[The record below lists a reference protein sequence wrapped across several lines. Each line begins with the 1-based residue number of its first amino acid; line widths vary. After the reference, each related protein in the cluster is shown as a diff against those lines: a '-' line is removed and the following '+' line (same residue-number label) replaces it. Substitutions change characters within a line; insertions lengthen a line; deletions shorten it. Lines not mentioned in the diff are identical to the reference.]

1 MGRVPWNRA
10 IVEEFSRLAF
20 LTQEEEDI
28 LMSRIAGWSQ
38 IKQCHAYNMSPA
50 TLNRRIRKMKDKYE
64 SVQPYSAILPE
75 NIDF

>member
-1 MGRVPWNRA
+1 MGKVPWNRA

-20 LTQEEEDI
+20 LTREEEDI

-38 IKQCHAYNMSPA
+38 VKQCHKFHMSPA
-50 TLNRRIRKMKDKYE
+50 TLNRRIRKLKDKYE
-64 SVQPYSAILPE
+64 SVQQYSDRLPE